1 MVKLEL
7 NPIGKFLGLLE
18 FETLYT
24 DCDIFE
30 IFFPNQT
37 YFQMVSLAMAF
48 PLCKAKKF
56 KTCGFAKKLKEFIE
70 NGLNFLANP
79 QVLNFFAL
87 HNGKAIAR
95 DTFENRSEVI

>member
-70 NGLNFLANP
+70 RVFRLLF
-79 QVLNFFAL
+79 
-87 HNGKAIAR
+87 
-95 DTFENRSEVI
+95 T

>member
-1 MVKLEL
+1 MGFRPLCPPPRGVKNLSKLLLEL
-7 NPIGKFLGLLE
+7 NPIGKFLGLLT
-18 FETLYT
+18 FQTFYT

-70 NGLNFLANP
+70 N
-79 QVLNFFAL
+79 
-87 HNGKAIAR
+87 
-95 DTFENRSEVI
+95 RSEFIWSDQLWIYF